1 MPLPIE
7 NLINL
12 VVSVLPSC
20 HQIPFLA
27 TLYSCLSDRKPFSE
41 NHFVCQYKLYRHLAT
56 LCPFVLSVFSLLSL
70 FLLKA
75 FMTIRPIVSLDTT
88 FLKRNGTKLPFVK
101 KVYDLLQ
108 KKGSLGQVLAIACF
122 HAFGFCFP
130 VVFCTVE
137 GSRTEAILSLLS
149 SLSLSLPDIL
159 TLGGVEMGEIG
170 LDAAVAGEIGVPVI
184 FVASDDKG
192 VAEAREI
199 MPWVET
205 VATKQGFGW
214 NAALRKHPKR
224 VEREIYEAV
233 KRAVSRLSEMRPF
246 KLPKPIH
253 VQIRYKRLKDAER
266 ATRGITVW
274 RRIDPYTVEATFERI
289 TDWL

>member
-1 MPLPIE
+1 MKFVIAVDCEGLAC
-7 NLINL
+7 
-12 VVSVLPSC
+12 VVGAPGVTLNETRNFAFACAEAVREANAAARALFDSGAERVIVWDC
-20 HQIPFLA
+20 HGG
-27 TLYSCLSDRKPFSE
+27 
-41 NHFVCQYKLYRHLAT
+41 
-56 LCPFVLSVFSLLSL
+56 SLN
-70 FLLKA
+70 
-75 FMTIRPIVSLDTT
+75 MDY
-88 FLKRNGTKLPFVK
+88 
-101 KVYDLLQ
+101 YDLDERVEIA
-108 KKGSLGQVLAIACF
+108 LGVGFPHRFPGMDETFSGVLLIGYHPKDNTEDGVIA
-122 HAFGFCFP
+122 H
-130 VVFCTVE
+130 TYS
-137 GSRTEAILSLLS
+137 SRTYQWVKVN
-149 SLSLSLPDIL
+149 
-159 TLGGVEMGEIG
+159 GVEMGEIG

-214 NAALRKHPKR
+214 NAALSKHPKR

-233 KRAVSRLSEMRPF
+233 KRAVSRLPEMRPF

-253 VQIRYKRLKDAER
+253 VQIRYKRLEDAER

-274 RRIDPYTVEATFERI
+274 RRIDPYTVETTFERI